1 MRNEVY
7 SLCPECSECPQV
19 VVHEDG
25 KVSIGEDTDLITLEP
40 GQWNELVR
48 LIRSG
53 RVGEVVG

>member
-1 MRNEVY
+1 MSVY
-7 SLCPECSECPQV
+7 SLCPECSECPEV

-25 KVSIGEDTDLITLEP
+25 RVSIGEDPDLIPLGP
-40 GQWNELVR
+40 GQWNERVR